1 MAYLAAPEMRWDA
14 GVLAGLL
21 IGLVWVIAG
30 AVLVVVGRRRRRAST
45 DAGAGNAGIIGIFLG
60 VVGALTWFAT
70 LLLAVV
76 PGDP

>member
-1 MAYLAAPEMRWDA
+1 MRWNA

-21 IGLVWVIAG
+21 IGLVWLVAG
-30 AVLVVVGRRRRRAST
+30 LTLVVVGRRRRRVSRA
-45 DAGAGNAGIIGIFLG
+45 DGAGNMAVIGVFLL

-76 PGDP
+76 PG

>member
-1 MAYLAAPEMRWDA
+1 MRWNA

-21 IGLVWVIAG
+21 IGLVWLVAG
-30 AVLVVVGRRRRRAST
+30 VVLVVVGRRRRPSSTAS
-45 DAGAGNAGIIGIFLG
+45 GAGGVGIIGIFLA

-76 PGDP
+76 PGES

>member
-1 MAYLAAPEMRWDA
+1 MRWNA

-21 IGLVWVIAG
+21 IGLVWLVAG
-30 AVLVVVGRRRRRAST
+30 LTLVLVGRRRRRVSRA
-45 DAGAGNAGIIGIFLG
+45 DGAGNMAVIGVFLL

-76 PGDP
+76 PG